1 MGAIQW
7 LEGTEPPAGPAGLSH
22 TKPAHT
28 EQTRKRQSVRTP
40 SKVGKEGGAM
50 LTLTGMRKK
59 NLRKGGVG
67 GGRAHGSQLHPHSL
81 HRKPWALY
89 TVARGGSDTGPSL
102 HLTKSP
108 TSHTH
113 TPPPSPPVKAG
124 IERIPP
130 KRLHSASGSFSIPC
144 PREPPPLHLLA
155 HELNCCSLFCSRRFF
170 LKKRSTLI

>member
-1 MGAIQW
+1 MAGGDGAPCRASWAQ
-7 LEGTEPPAGPAGLSH
+7 PH

-28 EQTRKRQSVRTP
+28 EQTRKRHSVRTP
-40 SKVGKEGGAM
+40 SKAGKEGGAM

-67 GGRAHGSQLHPHSL
+67 GGRARGPQLHPHSL

-89 TVARGGSDTGPSL
+89 TVARGDSDTGPSL
-102 HLTKSP
+102 DLTKSP
-108 TSHTH
+108 TPHTH

-130 KRLHSASGSFSIPC
+130 KRLHSASGSLSIPC
-144 PREPPPLHLLA
+144 RREPPHLICW
-155 HELNCCSLFCSRRFF
+155 HMS
-170 LKKRSTLI
+170 

>member
-28 EQTRKRQSVRTP
+28 EQTRKRHSVRTP
-40 SKVGKEGGAM
+40 SKAGKEGGAM
-50 LTLTGMRKK
+50 LTLTGMRKN

-113 TPPPSPPVKAG
+113 TPPPSPPV
-124 IERIPP
+124 
-130 KRLHSASGSFSIPC
+130 
-144 PREPPPLHLLA
+144 
-155 HELNCCSLFCSRRFF
+155 
-170 LKKRSTLI
+170 